1 MLILMMIACTLKSAY
16 YHPNSRVTGITTGGS
31 DGEFFIASDV
41 MCGTRYLTSRITRC
55 KYVASTNDTICYNVA
70 DTESFDANIGKKGTE
85 KFKVSASDIVCIRK
99 EVDIDIDMG
108 ESGWSPTQE
117 YNE

>member
-1 MLILMMIACTLKSAY
+1 MFLMMMLVACKSVY
-16 YHPNSRVTGITTGGS
+16 YHPSSRVTGIATGGS

-55 KYVASTNDTICYNVA
+55 KYISSTNDTVCYNVA
-70 DTESFDANIGKKGTE
+70 DTESLDANIGKKGTE

-99 EVDIDIDMG
+99 EVDIDMG
-108 ESGWSPTQE
+108 ESGWSPNQE